1 MLLRDVVILIFLP
14 GDIND
19 AINDLKYLFH
29 DLYAMGLVDLGEGD

>member
-1 MLLRDVVILIFLP
+1 MFLRNIVILIFLSD
-14 GDIND
+14 DIND